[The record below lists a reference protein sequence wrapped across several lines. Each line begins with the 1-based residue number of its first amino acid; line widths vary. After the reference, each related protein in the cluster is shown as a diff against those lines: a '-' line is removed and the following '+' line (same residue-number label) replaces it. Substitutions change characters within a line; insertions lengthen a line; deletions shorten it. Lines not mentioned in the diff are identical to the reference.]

1 MKKAGNK
8 MRMRLRVRQKIAT
21 KMIMIYS
28 ICSAVILIFLT
39 LFFNMADIPK
49 LKANDIEIRQMEEQ
63 VFKNDMSLPSPEIK
77 SAKTAGPNTIFI
89 RKIKQS
95 NILSEPNH
103 E

>member
-28 ICSAVILIFLT
+28 KCSAVILIFLT

-77 SAKTAGPNTIFI
+77 SAKTARPNTIFI

-95 NILSEPNH
+95 NISSEPNH